1 MIEAKGCWNKEV
13 SDVLETQLVGRN
25 LNPIADAA
33 GLFLIAWFDPSHG
46 YRAGNRKNDATRGN
60 RDTLR
65 ANVKQ
70 RAKAAAGLTGRSIEA
85 IVIDC
90 SMPAEEAEGIDL
102 TEASQATA

>member
-1 MIEAKGCWNKEV
+1 MQV
-13 SDVLETQLVGRN
+13 SEPPKKSGAVHETQLVGRY
-25 LNPIADAA
+25 LNPIADPA

-46 YRAGNRKNDATRGN
+46 YRAGTWKNDATRGN

-65 ANVKQ
+65 ANVQQ

-90 SMPAEEAEGIDL
+90 SMPAEEAEGMDL
-102 TEASQATA
+102 TETPQATA